1 MIGRRVVGGLMAA
14 GLALTLAGPAA
25 ALRVGTTAGGIGWQA
40 GGVTF
45 EERSTMQL
53 TASSYSLW
61 VVTAAVKSGAFL
73 ADAQITIRDEAG
85 VAVFDHRVGGPWLY
99 VDLPPGRYT
108 VQARLGGTDQQRST
122 SIRQGDHH
130 QMLFYF
136 ATGDE
141 VGGTAAPAPP
151 AASALR

>member
-1 MIGRRVVGGLMAA
+1 MMGRRVLGGLMAV

-85 VAVFDHRVGGPWLY
+85 TAVFDHRVGGPWLY

-108 VQARLGGTDQQRST
+108 VQARLGGADQQRST
-122 SIRQGDHH
+122 TIRQGDHH

-141 VGGTAAPAPP
+141 VGGAAAPTPP
-151 AASALR
+151 AASAPR